1 MKIQLWRQDTLA
13 HESLIV
19 GIMLALSG
27 GFLDTYTYTLRG
39 GVFANAQTG
48 NLVLMAVKL
57 ADADFLSALYY
68 FIPVIAFFLGVLL
81 TEVIKRRFT
90 EREWIQ
96 WQHMALLLE
105 FLLLL
110 IIGFVPLWVPNAV
123 VNVTISFICSVQ
135 VQSFRKTKGLPY
147 ATTMCTG
154 NLRSAADN
162 FSVFL
167 FTGEREAWKKCRRY
181 LIIIASF
188 CFGAAGGALSSRFL
202 GPGAVWIS
210 CVLLAGVFLLLFL
223 DKRTAKMEG
232 KH

>member
-1 MKIQLWRQDTLA
+1 MKLTLWREDTLA

-19 GIMLALSG
+19 GVMLALSG

-57 ADADFLSALYY
+57 ADFDFSAAFYY
-68 FIPVIAFFLGVLL
+68 FIPVTAFFCGVLL
-81 TEVIKRRFT
+81 TEIIKRRFSG
-90 EREWIQ
+90 RKFLQ
-96 WQHMALLLE
+96 WQHMILLLE
-105 FLLLL
+105 ILLLA
-110 IIGFVPLWVPNAV
+110 IIGFLPLSVSNAV

-162 FSVFL
+162 FSAFL
-167 FTGEREAWKKCRRY
+167 FNKERESLKKCLRY
-181 LIIIASF
+181 LIIIGMF
-188 CFGAAGGALSSRFL
+188 CVGAATGALSSRFV
-202 GPGAVWIS
+202 GTGSVWS
-210 CVLLAGVFLLLFL
+210 CCGLLILVFLLLVW
-223 DKRTAKMEG
+223 DQKNHQTAG
-232 KH
+232 

>member
-1 MKIQLWRQDTLA
+1 MKLTLWSRDTLA

-57 ADADFLSALYY
+57 ADQDFLSALYY
-68 FIPVIAFFLGVLL
+68 FIPVTAFFLGVLL
-81 TEVIKRRFT
+81 TEIIKRRFS
-90 EREWIQ
+90 EKVFLQ
-96 WQHMALLLE
+96 WQHVALLLE
-105 FLLLL
+105 IALLL
-110 IIGFVPLWVPNAV
+110 IIGFVPRWVPNAV

-162 FSVFL
+162 FSAFL
-167 FTGEREAWKKCRRY
+167 FKKEPESLKKCLRY
-181 LIIIASF
+181 LVIIAMF
-188 CFGAAGGALSSRFL
+188 CTGAASGALCSRQF
-202 GPGAVWIS
+202 GIGAVWI
-210 CVLLAGVFLLLFL
+210 CCTLLGLVFLLLLF
-223 DKRTAKMEG
+223 DQKFAAA
-232 KH
+232 

>member
-1 MKIQLWRQDTLA
+1 MKLSLWRKDTLA

-57 ADADFLSALYY
+57 ADFDFLSALYY
-68 FIPVIAFFLGVLL
+68 FIPVTAFFLGVLL
-81 TEVIKRRFT
+81 TEVIKRRLPEDAFL
-90 EREWIQ
+90 Q
-96 WQHMALLLE
+96 WQQLALLLE
-105 FLLLL
+105 MVLLL
-110 IIGFVPLWVPNAV
+110 IIGFVPLWVPDAV

-154 NLRSAADN
+154 NLRSAADH

-167 FTGEREAWKKCRRY
+167 FSRERESLWKSLRY
-181 LIIIASF
+181 LLIIAMF
-188 CFGAAGGALSSRFL
+188 CVGAACGALLSRVL
-202 GPGAVWIS
+202 GTGAVWS
-210 CVLLAGVFLLLFL
+210 CCILLGLVLMLLVW
-223 DKRTAKMEG
+223 DSRSAS
-232 KH
+232 

>member
-1 MKIQLWRQDTLA
+1 MRAALWREDTLA

-57 ADADFLSALYY
+57 ADFAFSSALYY
-68 FIPVIAFFLGVLL
+68 FIPVVAFFLGVLL
-81 TEVIKRRFT
+81 TEIIKRRFT
-90 EREWIQ
+90 GRKFLQ
-96 WQHMALLLE
+96 WQHMILLLE
-105 FLLLL
+105 IFLLAV
-110 IIGFVPLWVPNAV
+110 IGFLPFSVPDAV

-162 FSVFL
+162 FSAFL
-167 FTGEREAWKKCRRY
+167 FNRQREPLQKCLRY
-181 LIIIASF
+181 LIIIGAF
-188 CFGAAGGALSSRFL
+188 CVGAAVGAISSRFW
-202 GPGAVWIS
+202 GTGAVWI
-210 CVLLAGVFLLLFL
+210 CCGLLSLVFLLLVW
-223 DKRTAKMEG
+223 DQQQTA
-232 KH
+232 

>member
-1 MKIQLWRQDTLA
+1 MKLSLWRKDTLA

-57 ADADFLSALYY
+57 ADFDFLSALYY
-68 FIPVIAFFLGVLL
+68 FIPVTAFFLGVLL
-81 TEVIKRRFT
+81 TEVIKRRLPEDAFL
-90 EREWIQ
+90 Q
-96 WQHMALLLE
+96 WQQLALLLE
-105 FLLLL
+105 MVLLLM
-110 IIGFVPLWVPNAV
+110 IGFVPLWVPDAV

-154 NLRSAADN
+154 NLRSAADH
-162 FSVFL
+162 FFVFL
-167 FTGEREAWKKCRRY
+167 FSRERESLWKSLRY
-181 LIIIASF
+181 LLIIAVF
-188 CFGAAGGALSSRFL
+188 CVGAACGALLSRVL
-202 GPGAVWIS
+202 GTGAVWS
-210 CVLLAGVFLLLFL
+210 CCILLGLVLMLLVW
-223 DKRTAKMEG
+223 DSRSAS
-232 KH
+232 

>member
-1 MKIQLWRQDTLA
+1 MKLTLWGRDTLA

-48 NLVLMAVKL
+48 NLVLMAVKF
-57 ADADFLSALYY
+57 ADLDLLSALYY
-68 FIPVIAFFLGVLL
+68 LIPVAAFFLGVLL
-81 TEVIKRRFT
+81 TEIIKRRFS
-90 EREWIQ
+90 EKAFLQ

-105 FLLLL
+105 IVLLL
-110 IIGFVPLWVPNAV
+110 IIGFVPLWVPDAV

-162 FSVFL
+162 FSAFL
-167 FTGEREAWKKCRRY
+167 FKKDSESLKKCLRY
-181 LIIIASF
+181 LVIIAMF
-188 CFGAAGGALSSRFL
+188 CIGAAAGALSSRWL
-202 GPGAVWIS
+202 GIGSVWIC
-210 CVLLAGVFLLLFL
+210 CVLLGLVFLFLLF
-223 DKRTAKMEG
+223 DEKFAAA
-232 KH
+232 

>member
-123 VNVTISFICSVQ
+123 VNVTISFICSV
-135 VQSFRKTKGLPY
+135 
-147 ATTMCTG
+147 TG
-154 NLRSAADN
+154 
-162 FSVFL
+162 
-167 FTGEREAWKKCRRY
+167 
-181 LIIIASF
+181 
-188 CFGAAGGALSSRFL
+188 
-202 GPGAVWIS
+202 
-210 CVLLAGVFLLLFL
+210 
-223 DKRTAKMEG
+223 
-232 KH
+232 